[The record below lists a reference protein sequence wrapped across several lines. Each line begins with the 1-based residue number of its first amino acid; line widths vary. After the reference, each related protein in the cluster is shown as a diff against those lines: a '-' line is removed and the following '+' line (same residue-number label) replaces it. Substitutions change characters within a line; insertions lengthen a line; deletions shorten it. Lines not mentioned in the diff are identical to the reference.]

1 MEDKENVKEENQ
13 ESINRAIADEH
24 IMFASRTMNE
34 SGIRSIENANKSYYR
49 PANISSAQL
58 SRLLNNPSSNVSALQ
73 DVSVKMTQL
82 NGMLKEFINYKSLI
96 LTQDHYIYPTDS
108 FKYKDKESIWKDE
121 LKVAQYLEKYGI
133 KTLNR
138 WLTKRLLQ
146 NGEVY
151 IYKRETRDG
160 IFIQE
165 IPHKICKMFVLDEY
179 GIFRYG
185 VDISK
190 ISDKEINYFPEEIA
204 NAKARFNTT
213 SDKSKLTDFV
223 GNYYI
228 VSDSGA
234 AFQLNQWEN
243 KGLPYYLHLFAGLMN
258 LSDAEALD
266 NLSNKLDN
274 YKLLHHEI
282 SKDKDGKM
290 VMGAD
295 VVGAYHQAIKSV
307 LPEGIAIVSTPMDL
321 KSIPLGDNKLK
332 TYEHSNNI
340 KKAVY
345 DNAGISDDLFNG
357 NSKTNESTILSSIID
372 TLVPIEIQGF
382 LEKWF
387 NYELRQ
393 KFKKGGWRVKF
404 IETSYYN
411 KQKAI
416 QSERENLAIY
426 GSKKKYLATQGFS
439 PLEALNILHNESLL
453 DLEEYMQPMLTS
465 HTISGDGGR
474 PSNTDNPN
482 STSISE
488 QGD

>member
-1 MEDKENVKEENQ
+1 MENKEVEKTEDKEVVDRFI
-13 ESINRAIADEH
+13 SDEH
-24 IMFASRTMNE
+24 IMFASRVTD
-34 SGIRSIENANKSYYR
+34 STGIRSIEKANKSYYR
-49 PANISSAQL
+49 PSNITPAQL
-58 SRLLNNPSSNVSALQ
+58 SRLLSNPSSNVDALQ

-121 LKVAQYLEKYGI
+121 LKVAQYLERYGI

-160 IFIQE
+160 ILIQE
-165 IPHKICKMFVLDEY
+165 MPQKICKMLVLDEF

-185 VDISK
+185 IDVSK
-190 ISDKEINYFPEEIA
+190 ITDDKIDYFPEEII
-204 NAKARFNTT
+204 NARQRFQTA
-213 SDKSKLTDFV
+213 SDKKQLNDFV
-223 GNYYI
+223 DNYYI
-228 VSDSGA
+228 VGDSGA
-234 AFQLNQWEN
+234 GFQLNQWES
-243 KGLPYYLHLFAGLMN
+243 KGLPYYIHLFAGLMN
-258 LSDAEALD
+258 LADAEALD
-266 NLSNKLDN
+266 NLNNKLDN
-274 YKLLHHEI
+274 YKLLHQEI
-282 SKDKDGKM
+282 AKDKDGKM
-290 VMGAD
+290 VMDKD
-295 VVGAYHQAIKSV
+295 VVYSYHQSIKSV
-307 LPEGIAIVSTPMDL
+307 LPDGIAVVSTPMDL

-372 TLVPIEIQGF
+372 TLVPIEIQGL

-393 KFKKGGWRVKF
+393 KFKKGGWRVRF

-416 QSERENLAIY
+416 QTERENLAVY

-439 PLEALNILHNESLL
+439 PLEALNILHSESLL
-453 DLEEYMQPMLTS
+453 DLEEYMNPMLTS
-465 HTISGDGGR
+465 HTISSGGR
-474 PSNTDNPN
+474 PSNADNP
-482 STSISE
+482 SSASISE